1 LPVFWGLNKEMLFD
15 ASRKTLDNH
24 TQVEVNA
31 SLDLLDVTRIAI
43 AYRLSTIRNADRIYV
58 LENGRIAQEGGF
70 TQLAQQ
76 KKLFAQLIA
85 RQTL

>member
-58 LENGRIAQEGGF
+58 IESG
-70 TQLAQQ
+70 QLY
-76 KKLFAQLIA
+76 KKAVLLNWLS
-85 RQTL
+85 RRSYLLN